1 MKFGATKAQSASTS
15 HGDNVLQMQ
24 ENMGIDADV
33 MHNVVALHSG
43 PILNI
48 VEAIDAQS
56 GEIAPEGSVDNAASC
71 IDGVCSINWKPR
83 RPTAA

>member
-15 HGDNVLQMQ
+15 HGDNVFQI
-24 ENMGIDADV
+24 MGIDADV